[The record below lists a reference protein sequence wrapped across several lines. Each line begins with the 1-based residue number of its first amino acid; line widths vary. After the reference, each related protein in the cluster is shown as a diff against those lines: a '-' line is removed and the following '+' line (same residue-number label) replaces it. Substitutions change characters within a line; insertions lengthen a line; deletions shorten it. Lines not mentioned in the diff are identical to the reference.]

1 MASRTTDREGDP
13 RAALTAACSTSRA
26 SVASTHHEKFD
37 GSGYPPG
44 LAGAEIP
51 LEGRIA
57 AVADVCEAL
66 ICDRVHR
73 PAWSVETTVAWM
85 KGERGKHFGPQVF
98 DGFLLSMEEI
108 LAVRVDLAVV

>member
-1 MASRTTDREGDP
+1 MLDLTGFGREHASREVRRKRLPTRAGRGGDP
-13 RAALTAACSTSRA
+13 
-26 SVASTHHEKFD
+26 
-37 GSGYPPG
+37 
-44 LAGAEIP
+44 AG
-51 LEGRIA
+51 GRIA
-57 AVADVCEAL
+57 AVADVFEAL